1 MNGLIID
8 SFSGGGGASVGIKA
22 AFGRTVDHAIDHNPE
37 AIAFHQLNHPHTRHH
52 CDSVWNINPQTITCG
67 IPAELVWFSPDCKHF
82 SRAKGGGTV
91 DPSIRGLA
99 WVVLRWASKN
109 RPRIIMLE
117 NVKEFQDWGPLRH
130 RKPMKE
136 RKGET
141 FRLWVSHLQALGYQV
156 AWKIL
161 RACDYGAPTIR
172 ERLFIVAKRDGLPI
186 IWPKATHGQGLIPY
200 RTAAECIDWSI
211 PCPSIFNRKRPL
223 AEATMLRIAKGVQ
236 RFVVD
241 ADNPF
246 IAQDAP
252 ASISSQQQVV
262 AYLIRHFGQSVGQQV
277 SAPAPTTTA
286 NGGGKTGLVQAFL
299 VKYYGTGGQWQD
311 CRDPIHTIPT
321 LARFGVVIV
330 HGAPYQIVDICM
342 RMLTPRELFR
352 AQGFPDS
359 YVIDQGLDGKPISK
373 ATQIR
378 LVGNSV
384 SPPVAEALIR
394 ANISTATERMV
405 A

>member
-1 MNGLIID
+1 
-8 SFSGGGGASVGIKA
+8 
-22 AFGRTVDHAIDHNPE
+22 
-37 AIAFHQLNHPHTRHH
+37 
-52 CDSVWNINPQTITCG
+52 
-67 IPAELVWFSPDCKHF
+67 
-82 SRAKGGGTV
+82 
-91 DPSIRGLA
+91 
-99 WVVLRWASKN
+99 
-109 RPRIIMLE
+109 
-117 NVKEFQDWGPLRH
+117 
-130 RKPMKE
+130 MKE